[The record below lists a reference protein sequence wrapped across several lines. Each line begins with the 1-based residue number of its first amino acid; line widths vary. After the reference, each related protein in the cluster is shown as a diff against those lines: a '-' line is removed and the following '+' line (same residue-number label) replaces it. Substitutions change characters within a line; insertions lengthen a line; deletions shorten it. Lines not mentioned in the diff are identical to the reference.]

1 MLSCSLLSLW
11 GPQAAASRAVDER
24 GDGAGLPQHQRR
36 HESSDP
42 LCPVLSTVV
51 FHNVD
56 VSTIKMLNKDFSR
69 KAVENRDL
77 EVEWQVFFTKAEL
90 YLTR

>member
-1 MLSCSLLSLW
+1 MLSCSLLSK
-11 GPQAAASRAVDER
+11 
-24 GDGAGLPQHQRR
+24 
-36 HESSDP
+36 
-42 LCPVLSTVV
+42 T
-51 FHNVD
+51 
-56 VSTIKMLNKDFSR
+56 LNKDFSR